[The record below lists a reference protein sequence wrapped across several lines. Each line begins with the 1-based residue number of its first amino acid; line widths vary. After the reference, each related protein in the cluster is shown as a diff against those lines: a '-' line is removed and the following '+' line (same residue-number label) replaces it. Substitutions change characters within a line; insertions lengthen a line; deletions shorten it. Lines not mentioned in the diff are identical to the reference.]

1 MHIRA
6 PKDFWSGVMFI
17 AFAAAALIASQ
28 SYSLG
33 RAGRMGPGYFPLL
46 LGCALMLIGL
56 ILVARSFFTAGE
68 RIEPMRLLPLGIIA
82 VGICVFGLLLQPLG
96 LVLAL
101 IAVIA
106 ITAFASRESRPLE
119 TAALAVVLTAFSVG
133 IFAVAL
139 RLPLPIWPAF
149 L

>member
-6 PKDFWSGVMFI
+6 PKDFWSGIMFI
-17 AFAAAALIASQ
+17 AFAAVALIASH

-46 LGCALMLIGL
+46 LGCALVLIGL
-56 ILVARSFFTAGE
+56 ILVARSLFTAGE
-68 RIEPMRLLPLGIIA
+68 RIEPMQLLPLGIIA
-82 VGICVFGLLLQPLG
+82 AGIVVFGLLLQPLG

-101 IAVIA
+101 LAVIV
-106 ITAFASRESRPLE
+106 ITAFASGESRPLE

-133 IFAVAL
+133 IFVVAL

>member
-17 AFAAAALIASQ
+17 AFAAVALIASH
-28 SYSLG
+28 SLSLG

-46 LGCALMLIGL
+46 LGCALALIGL
-56 ILVARSFFTAGE
+56 ILAVRSFFVTGE

-101 IAVIA
+101 LAVIV

-119 TAALAVVLTAFSVG
+119 TAALAAVLVAFSVG
-133 IFAVAL
+133 IFVVAL
-139 RLPLPIWPAF
+139 KLPLPIWPAF

>member
-1 MHIRA
+1 MQIRA

-17 AFAAAALIASQ
+17 AFAVVALIAAQ

-46 LGCALMLIGL
+46 LGCALVLIGL
-56 ILVARSFFTAGE
+56 ILVARSFFSAGE
-68 RIEPMRLLPLGIIA
+68 RIEPTRLLPLGIIA
-82 VGICVFGLLLQPLG
+82 TGICVFGLLLQPLG

-101 IAVIA
+101 FAVIV
-106 ITAFASRESRPLE
+106 ITACASRESRPLE

-133 IFAVAL
+133 IFVVAL